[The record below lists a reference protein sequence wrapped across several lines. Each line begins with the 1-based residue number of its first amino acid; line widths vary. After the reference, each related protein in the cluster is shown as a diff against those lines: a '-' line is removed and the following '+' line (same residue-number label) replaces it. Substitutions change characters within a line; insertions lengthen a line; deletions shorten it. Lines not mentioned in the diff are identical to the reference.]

1 VTASHNGNGR
11 PAEVREKIR
20 QGQLRHWAEV
30 RAARRQVWKVLAQL
44 EFYVRSATG
53 KDPLARH
60 LIAELDSAMDRLG
73 AETVDALPAVP
84 EELRTTT
91 TA

>member
-11 PAEVREKIR
+11 PPDVREKIR
-20 QGQLRHWAEV
+20 QGQLRHWASV
-30 RAARRQVWKVLAQL
+30 REARAQAWKVLAQFEVYL
-44 EFYVRSATG
+44 RAEAG

-60 LIAELDSAMDRLG
+60 LVGEFDAAMDRLG
-73 AETVDALPAVP
+73 AETLYALPAVP
-84 EELRTTT
+84 EELRVTT